1 MCSLIADGESSAA
14 ALLLT
19 SSTQGAFDLNWR
31 PRRRISRRSAVSTY
45 VDPSTATTG
54 GHRDPTHPFSP
65 PPSDRSRRR
74 RCGLDGYRRG
84 GRARAAA
91 VDGTPYLDLTS
102 AVPRRVFDSRSTDAA
117 HGGGRI
123 HGGQTRTISVDIE
136 VGPVNPGIFVAMTLT
151 IVNTAGGGFLSVYP
165 ASLTSRPGIS
175 SINWSAPDQVY
186 ATGLITRTEI
196 RTSLEEPA
204 RESFVKVYCGG
215 GSTHFLLDLTARWR
229 QSV

>member
-1 MCSLIADGESSAA
+1 MTRPIPSRRQLLTGAAVGGVALMGTVAA
-14 ALLLT
+14 A
-19 SSTQGAFDLNWR
+19 G
-31 PRRRISRRSAVSTY
+31 P
-45 VDPSTATTG
+45 
-54 GHRDPTHPFSP
+54 
-65 PPSDRSRRR
+65 
-74 RCGLDGYRRG
+74 
-84 GRARAAA
+84 AAA

-136 VGPVNPGIFVAMTLT
+136 AGPVNPGIFVAMTLT

-186 ATGLITRTEI
+186 ATGLMTRTEI

-215 GSTHFLLDLTARWR
+215 GSTHFLLDLTAVVPIGLRY
-229 QSV
+229 